1 MGIIEVMPAEEFYNF
16 DAKYQRGDTRYLFP
30 APLDEELAASV
41 RDVAERSYAAVGCR
55 GVARVDVMLRHDGAP
70 FVLEVNTVPGMT
82 ATSLVPKVAAGI
94 GIPFPAFAVAMLES
108 ATTDAAALGQGGQ
121 P

>member
-1 MGIIEVMPAEEFYNF
+1 VRIEVEVE
-16 DAKYQRGDTRYLFP
+16 YLSQ
-30 APLDEELAASV
+30 LDEAIAATV

-55 GVARVDVMLRHDGAP
+55 GVARVDVMLRTDGAP

-108 ATTDAAALGQGGQ
+108 ATTDAAALGQGVQ